1 MLASDLL
8 MCIQQQKQRLCTAET
23 DWRELRKSIQLLLLY
38 GDRQSTVEA
47 HSNVHSQLK
56 EKIIKKKKKKK
67 NWEKRRRNA

>member
-8 MCIQQQKQRLCTAET
+8 MCIQQQKQRLRTAET
-23 DWRELRKSIQLLLLY
+23 DWRELRKSIQLLLLH

-56 EKIIKKKKKKK
+56 EKMKKEEEE
-67 NWEKRRRNA
+67 EKLRET